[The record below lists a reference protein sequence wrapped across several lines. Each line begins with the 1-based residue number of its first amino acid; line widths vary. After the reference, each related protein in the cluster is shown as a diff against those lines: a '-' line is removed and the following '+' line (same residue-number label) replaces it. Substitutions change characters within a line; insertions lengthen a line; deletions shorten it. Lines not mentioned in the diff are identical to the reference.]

1 MLQWIP
7 IGFVYSLLIAAIIW
21 LLLGVLHYAFKTS
34 KARYTAAVLGQIIVF
49 VVTTVVTAFH
59 FAGDTTTFSA
69 WATTDFFTAIL
80 PYVTYLYILGWLL
93 ALGKWLLA
101 WQQVQQLYR
110 ISDKQKLPVQYRLFV
125 QTTSE
130 RLGIAKQVKVWLSD
144 TVTSPV
150 TVGFFKQI
158 ILLPVTSINQLST
171 AQVEAILLHELVH
184 IKNHDFWINAFL
196 QLIGTLMYA
205 NPFFKA
211 LQQYTD
217 LQREQRCDEWVMQF
231 QYPKLVYVEA
241 LLHLGKN
248 AQKQHLAMSFA
259 ATKPQLLERVKK
271 ILLGKDQ
278 WPKQYKACAAGI
290 LMLLLSS
297 SFLLQHTV
305 AVNNIVASKQ
315 ALVDVVASRWMESTN
330 ELPASQLLQ
339 QNALTGK
346 SNIQRGKTPASR
358 TVLTHQVAFKNE
370 ANNYLPQGNS
380 NNLHQVKNTV
390 TTQQSQIN
398 QAYAEL
404 AAEIQQVAMLEQE
417 EQLSKDDIAIWKA
430 SLAYKLDSLQ
440 QIAVQGAFRQ
450 AVTTASDDNIEPA
463 TTAPASSIIAIR
475 GKALN
480 DSGAAQN
487 IIIQLLPP
495 KPLKRVKL

>member
-1 MLQWIP
+1 MLHWIP
-7 IGFVYSLLIAAIIW
+7 IGFVYSLLIAAIVW
-21 LLLGVLHYAFKTS
+21 LLLGLLHYALNTS
-34 KARYTAAVLGQIIVF
+34 KAKYTAAVLGQITVF
-49 VVTTVVTAFH
+49 VVTIVVTAFH
-59 FAGDTTTFSA
+59 FAGDTPTFSA
-69 WATTDFFTAIL
+69 WATSDWLVAIL
-80 PYVTYLYILGWLL
+80 PYATYIYTAGWLL
-93 ALGKWLLA
+93 AFAKWLLA

-110 ISDKQKLPVQYRLFV
+110 VSDKQKLPVQYRLFV
-125 QTTSE
+125 QTITT
-130 RLGIAKQVKVWLSD
+130 RLGIKKPVQVWLSNA
-144 TVTSPV
+144 VTSPV

-158 ILLPVTSINQLST
+158 IVLPLASINQLST

-184 IKNHDFWINAFL
+184 IKKHDFWINALL

-231 QYPKLVYVEA
+231 QYQKLVYVEA
-241 LLHLGKN
+241 LLQLGKN
-248 AQKQHLAMSFA
+248 AQKQHLAMGFA
-259 ATKPQLLERVKK
+259 ETKPQLLERVKK

-278 WPKQYKACAAGI
+278 WPKQYKACMAGMF
-290 LMLLLSS
+290 MLLLSS

-315 ALVDVVASRWMESTN
+315 ALADVVASRWMESTN

-339 QNALTGK
+339 QNALSGK
-346 SNIQRGKTPASR
+346 SDTQQGNTPASSA
-358 TVLTHQVAFKNE
+358 TSIHQVALKNE
-370 ANNYLPQGNS
+370 ANDYLPQGNS
-380 NNLHQVKNTV
+380 NNLHQVKSTA
-390 TTQQSQIN
+390 TTQQSQLN
-398 QAYAEL
+398 QAYAQL

-440 QIAVQGAFRQ
+440 QIAAQGAFRQ

-463 TTAPASSIIAIR
+463 TVPVSSIIAIK